1 MKLNQSIK
9 FLLIAFIG
17 GVSAIGVQQ
26 LFFDNQK
33 LQIGDENHN
42 WDTPVQNA
50 SFIEN
55 ESTTPGSFAVA
66 AENSVHAV
74 VHILTEFTQ
83 KSNVYD
89 NYFSIEDIF
98 FGQGKSRV
106 LQATGSGVIISTD
119 GYIVTNNHVVQD
131 ASKITITLNDKRTFN
146 AKLIGN
152 DPSTDL
158 ALLKIEATEL
168 PFLIFGNSDEV
179 KVGEWVLA
187 VGNPFNLTSTVTA
200 GIVSAKARNI
210 NILGDNS
217 AIESF
222 IQTDAVVN
230 RGNSGGALVD
240 TKGNLVGINAAIA
253 SGTGYY
259 TGYSFAIPSM
269 IVSKVVKDL
278 KEYGKVQRAYL
289 GIRLQEVNDKLAKQL
304 NLKVIK
310 GIYVE
315 SIINGGAAEKGGILS
330 GDVILKVEGK
340 ETNSQ
345 SELLEQIGRKHP
357 GDKVIIE
364 ILRDNKLKEIELI
377 LSSADGKTTVDA
389 IALNLDNIKSLG
401 ASFEDVSETSLKK
414 LGVSNGVKISNLT
427 DGILKNAG
435 IQEGFIITKIDKN
448 SVKTPNEIIEIFK
461 SKKGGVL
468 IEGIYPNGVKAF
480 YGFGL

>member
-1 MKLNQSIK
+1 MKLKQSIK

-17 GVSAIGVQQ
+17 GVSAIGIQQ
-26 LFFDNQK
+26 IFFVNQR
-33 LQIGDENHN
+33 LNIGEENHY
-42 WDTPVQNA
+42 WDTPVHQA
-50 SFIEN
+50 SLIGGETN
-55 ESTTPGSFAVA
+55 SPGSFTIA

-89 NYFSIEDIF
+89 NYFSIEDFF

-106 LQATGSGVIISTD
+106 IQATGSGVIISSD

-158 ALLKIEATEL
+158 ALLKIDATEL
-168 PFLIFGNSDEV
+168 PFLIFGNSDDV

-278 KEYGKVQRAYL
+278 KEFGKVQRAFL

-315 SIINGGAAEKGGILS
+315 SIISGGAADKGGIIP
-330 GDVILKVEGK
+330 GDVILKVDGK

-364 ILRDNKLKEIELI
+364 LLRDNKSKEMELI
-377 LSSADGKTTVDA
+377 LSNAEGKTSVEA
-389 IALNLDNIKSLG
+389 IAANLDNIKTLG
-401 ASFEDVSETSLKK
+401 ASFEEVSETNLKK
-414 LGVSNGVKISNLT
+414 LGVSNGVKIINIS

-448 SVKTPNEIIEIFK
+448 IVKSPNEIIEIFK
-461 SKKGGVL
+461 AKKGGVL
-468 IEGIYPNGVKAF
+468 VEGIYPNGVKAF